1 MSAQKLV
8 PRHPSY
14 WTLPRIAKA
23 LFFSKHHRIG
33 CDFLVLQNER
43 FDDWKPTL
51 LQLRKLFTDY
61 KRCIVDYHKTG
72 NPEKDQF
79 IPKGIFKWFLIYYK
93 YISPSKYLGCH

>member
-1 MSAQKLV
+1 MGASSSKPLDITPNSKSPVFPQV
-8 PRHPSY
+8 DH
-14 WTLPRIAKA
+14 
-23 LFFSKHHRIG
+23 FSKHHRIG
-33 CDFLVLQNER
+33 SDFLVLQNER

-61 KRCIVDYHKTG
+61 KSCIVDYHKTG

-93 YISPSKYLGCH
+93 YLSPSK